1 MATSGVCRPT
11 RTLVL
16 RLAEGVA
23 EGEQA
28 HGLGARV
35 RARVEATIRLRLP
48 QQIGK
53 LDLQTVGALGERLGG
68 EFGPGH
74 HQHRARGPQEL
85 FAPATLTVLNG
96 RFPEEL
102 VRTRALAVWTAVGVA
117 GGAAGNLIGG
127 ALTEY
132 LS

>member
-1 MATSGVCRPT
+1 
-11 RTLVL
+11 
-16 RLAEGVA
+16 
-23 EGEQA
+23 
-28 HGLGARV
+28 
-35 RARVEATIRLRLP
+35 
-48 QQIGK
+48 
-53 LDLQTVGALGERLGG
+53 
-68 EFGPGH
+68 
-74 HQHRARGPQEL
+74 
-85 FAPATLTVLNG
+85 LTVLNG